1 MIVDSKLTLGLTN
14 NRYLKLRPSENS
26 NADFCNSALLKVLKI
41 NLLYFKK
48 KQMVKLLEEQKC
60 KTPLENFHMVL
71 TWLSNVV
78 FGLPCYTQC
87 CRLLTWICI
96 NRNLL
101 SILIF
106 LFSIPGNSKLR
117 EPLAEINIDGKTMEA
132 TKQAMKTP
140 TRFTFEV
147 AAGHVYLLLLK
158 KDCYPRFIRSENY
171 KSILGN
177 AINPGNVRR
186 R

>member
-1 MIVDSKLTLGLTN
+1 MHYSV
-14 NRYLKLRPSENS
+14 RYLL
-26 NADFCNSALLKVLKI
+26 DFDPKIRSGQLCNI
-41 NLLYFKK
+41 N
-48 KQMVKLLEEQKC
+48 
-60 KTPLENFHMVL
+60 
-71 TWLSNVV
+71 
-78 FGLPCYTQC
+78 
-87 CRLLTWICI
+87 
-96 NRNLL
+96 
-101 SILIF
+101 
-106 LFSIPGNSKLR
+106 
-117 EPLAEINIDGKTMEA
+117 GKTMEA

-171 KSILGN
+171 KSILAN

>member
-1 MIVDSKLTLGLTN
+1 MFCGLHDLAINCGLIIWAKLI
-14 NRYLKLRPSENS
+14 
-26 NADFCNSALLKVLKI
+26 F
-41 NLLYFKK
+41 
-48 KQMVKLLEEQKC
+48 
-60 KTPLENFHMVL
+60 
-71 TWLSNVV
+71 
-78 FGLPCYTQC
+78 
-87 CRLLTWICI
+87 
-96 NRNLL
+96 

-106 LFSIPGNSKLR
+106 YFVHSSEFLAPGAK
-117 EPLAEINIDGKTMEA
+117 AEINIDGKTMEA

-171 KSILGN
+171 KSILAN

>member
-1 MIVDSKLTLGLTN
+1 M
-14 NRYLKLRPSENS
+14 
-26 NADFCNSALLKVLKI
+26 
-41 NLLYFKK
+41 
-48 KQMVKLLEEQKC
+48 
-60 KTPLENFHMVL
+60 KTPTRFSFHVLFCGLHGLAISCLFELAAVYCRKIIWANLNFSVL
-71 TWLSNVV
+71 TFYFAHS
-78 FGLPCYTQC
+78 
-87 CRLLTWICI
+87 
-96 NRNLL
+96 
-101 SILIF
+101 SEF
-106 LFSIPGNSKLR
+106 LAPGAK
-117 EPLAEINIDGKTMEA
+117 AEINIDGKTMEA

-171 KSILGN
+171 KSILAN

>member
-1 MIVDSKLTLGLTN
+1 MANLIFSILTFYFVHSSEFLAPGAKAEINIDGKTMEAPKHAMKTPMRFSFHGCGPMVLLSMLIISRLPAFLNLPVFTAERSYGLTLFLVSLN
-14 NRYLKLRPSENS
+14 IFFVHSSE
-26 NADFCNSALLKVLKI
+26 FLALGAK
-41 NLLYFKK
+41 
-48 KQMVKLLEEQKC
+48 
-60 KTPLENFHMVL
+60 
-71 TWLSNVV
+71 
-78 FGLPCYTQC
+78 
-87 CRLLTWICI
+87 
-96 NRNLL
+96 
-101 SILIF
+101 
-106 LFSIPGNSKLR
+106 
-117 EPLAEINIDGKTMEA
+117 AEINIDGKTMEA

-171 KSILGN
+171 KSILAN